1 MDDDAPHTMRWPR
14 VVGYA
19 CLAVVLY
26 VLSVGPVAYV
36 FARRSSNLDEALG
49 RFYEPLIWMGD
60 TNDLVEA
67 YVDWWYALPAGP
79 DERLL
84 RQSTPLPAVNDLAL

>member
-1 MDDDAPHTMRWPR
+1 
-14 VVGYA
+14 
-19 CLAVVLY
+19 
-26 VLSVGPVAYV
+26 
-36 FARRSSNLDEALG
+36 
-49 RFYEPLIWMGD
+49 MGD

-67 YVDWWYALPAGP
+67 YVDWWYALPGGP